1 VTPRPIALA
10 AAAVIAVLPYGAWL
24 AAQAPTQPPVF
35 RSTVEVTS
43 IDATVVDGDSHP
55 ITDLTPGEFTVDVDG
70 QPRRVVSAEWVSMVP
85 DEHTVPPPPLPEDYS
100 TNVGGTAG
108 RLIVLVVDQPNIRF
122 GGGRTIMKAAGDF
135 LDTLQPADR
144 VAVVGFGTG
153 GRSTAFL
160 SDRERSKVAIAS
172 MRGEMEAADAGRF
185 TTTHMSLAEALA
197 IERGDDQILAQVIE
211 RECGVVVGGAA
222 GGRASNN
229 DCAPRVRLDAVE
241 IAEMSGRE
249 GDQTVRGL
257 RELLKA
263 LGGIEGPKTMV
274 IMTEGFV
281 MQDQVESPLTEL
293 GGLASAA
300 RTSIYVLKLEN
311 AAFDMDQQSV
321 DFASGEDRQRRTSG
335 VMALAAA
342 SRGTVFNVTGSG
354 APLFE
359 KIGSEISGYYLI
371 GVESAPGD
379 RDGKPHPIRVR
390 VSRAGATVRARRTF
404 LDRSSLEPDQPKSM
418 SQEAMDALGSP
429 LLSSALPLRV
439 ITFSLRDQDPA
450 KVQLLIHADVGD
462 QYTQSRQ
469 IAVAYVIADPDGHE
483 VQNLGSLARVGPVMN
498 GVPSPLLYSAG
509 ASLPP
514 GDYRLKLAVAEGDR
528 VGSIEH
534 TFHAGLL
541 AGGQSDLSD
550 LMVGG
555 PVESTRREQPLVTP
569 VANFGVVQGYLE
581 AYGRASASLK
591 VRYEIARSE
600 DGPAILGDDV
610 PAESAGPSRTMF
622 SRSLV
627 IRQLPPGS
635 YYLRAIVSENGEEVS
650 RLARAFDVAPPS
662 VLMSSAVGAR
672 RAAPADT
679 DLFLPVEQSDF
690 ASQFEKE
697 EALARPALQRFE
709 ALVDTSV
716 KPAFDAGVKALDA
729 GDYEKA
735 EASFKSAIRPDVDST
750 PGLVYLAATYAAA
763 GHDQQAA
770 GAWQTA
776 LVDGDDHPEI
786 YRWLAEALLRDHDLS
801 GAQSILDEG
810 TSKWPSDPRLTRPM
824 AMLYATFGKGI
835 EAVRT
840 MERYLDARPDDVEAL
855 EREVEWIYSLKL
867 AGASAHS
874 PEEDAAL
881 ARQYAAAYEKAGG
894 QRLELMHQWLD
905 FLDVRRP
912 GL

>member
-1 VTPRPIALA
+1 MTRRVARGLA
-10 AAAVIAVLPYGAWL
+10 AAVGL
-24 AAQAPTQPPVF
+24 ATLVATPGAQAPAPQSTQPPVF

-43 IDATVVDGDSHP
+43 IDATVVDGNSRP
-55 ITDLTPGEFTVDVDG
+55 ITDLAPDEFNVDVDG
-70 QPRRVVSAEWVSMVP
+70 QPRPVVSAQWVSMVP
-85 DEHTVPPPPLPEDYS
+85 DEHTVPPPPLPEGYS

-122 GGGRTIMKAAGDF
+122 GGGQTIMRAASEF

-160 SDRERSKVAIAS
+160 SDRERSKAAIAT
-172 MRGEMEAADAGRF
+172 MRGQMEAADLGRF
-185 TTTHMSLAEALA
+185 TATHMSLAEALA
-197 IERGDDQILAQVIE
+197 IERGDDQIYAQVVE
-211 RECGVVVGGAA
+211 RECGSGGGGFRAA
-222 GGRASNN
+222 TD
-229 DCAPRVRLDAVE
+229 DCPPRVRDDAIA
-241 IAEMSGRE
+241 IAETSGRE

-263 LGGIEGPKTMV
+263 LGDADGPKTMV

-281 MQDQVESPLTEL
+281 MQDQNESPVTEL
-293 GGLASAA
+293 GSLASAS
-300 RTSIYVLKLEN
+300 RTSIYVLKLDN
-311 AAFDMDQQSV
+311 SSFDITQVSADL
-321 DFASGEDRQRRTSG
+321 ATGEDRQRRTSG
-335 VMALAAA
+335 VMALAGA
-342 SRGTVFNVTGSG
+342 SRGTVFNVTGTG
-354 APLFE
+354 AQLFDR
-359 KIGSEISGYYLI
+359 IGSEISGYYLI
-371 GVESAPGD
+371 GVQSAPGD
-379 RDGKPHPIRVR
+379 RDGKAHPIRVR

-404 LDRSSLEPDQPKSM
+404 LDRSSLEPAQPRSM

-439 ITFSLRDQDPA
+439 VTFSLRDQDPA
-450 KVQLLIHADVGD
+450 KVQILIHADVGD
-462 QYTQSRQ
+462 QYTQNRQ
-469 IAVAYVIADPDGHE
+469 IAVAYVIADQDGHD
-483 VQNLGSLARVGPVMN
+483 VQSLGSLARVGPVMN

-534 TFHAGLL
+534 TFHAGLV

-555 PVESTRREQPLVTP
+555 PVESTPRLQPLVTP

-581 AYGRASASLK
+581 AYGRSSSSLK
-591 VRYEIARSE
+591 VRYEVARSE
-600 DGPAILGDDV
+600 DGPAIFGEDV
-610 PAESAGPSRTMF
+610 PGESAGPTRTMF

-635 YYLRAIVSENGEEVS
+635 YYLRAIVSESGEEVS

-662 VLMSSAVGAR
+662 VLMSSVDGLR
-672 RAAPADT
+672 RPAPEEA
-679 DLFLPVEQSDF
+679 DLFLPVEQGDF
-690 ASQFEKE
+690 ASQFDKS
-697 EALARPALQRFE
+697 EALARPSLERFE

-716 KPAFDAGVKALDA
+716 KPAFDAGVKALES
-729 GDYEKA
+729 GDYPKA
-735 EASFKSAIRPDVDST
+735 EENFKSAIRPDVDST

-763 GHDQQAA
+763 GHDPQAA

-776 LVDGDDHPEI
+776 LIDGGDNPEI
-786 YRWLAEALLRDHDLS
+786 YRWLAEALLRDRDLNA
-801 GAQSILDEG
+801 AQSILDEG
-810 TSKWPSDPRLTRPM
+810 TSKWPADPRLTRPL
-824 AMLYATFGKGI
+824 AMLYATFGKGR

-840 MERYLDARPDDVEAL
+840 MERYLDAKPDDVEAL
-855 EREVEWIYSLKL
+855 EREVEWIYNLKL

-874 PEEDAAL
+874 PQEDAEL
-881 ARQYAAAYEKAGG
+881 AKKYAAAYQKAGG
-894 QRLELMHQWLD
+894 PQLELLNQWLG
-905 FLDVRRP
+905 FLSTP
-912 GL
+912 